1 MVLMNYNNTFSI
13 SLDIG
18 KVRDIKGYQSSPA
31 RSFHP
36 DPGFLLF
43 VPSFS
48 FLFWS
53 FMSPFLSL
61 SLLGSFPSLSNIV
74 FSCSS
79 QFCCLCCYLFL
90 VNSSFSLFLLKSW
103 YFLDLNLSS
112 CVQSSLLHWW
122 TSLVDVSH
130 VSDQLVCCI
139 VSTEGLNVPFA
150 SVFLT
155 PCLDPCGA
163 PFPR

>member
-1 MVLMNYNNTFSI
+1 MNYNNTFSI

-103 YFLDLNLSS
+103 YFLDLLLVYSPLYFTGGPLSWMFLMCLINLFVALS
-112 CVQSSLLHWW
+112 Q
-122 TSLVDVSH
+122 
-130 VSDQLVCCI
+130 QK
-139 VSTEGLNVPFA
+139 A
-150 SVFLT
+150 
-155 PCLDPCGA
+155 
-163 PFPR
+163 